1 MSPVVALLAAAPSPS
16 PSDVELT
23 APGGGSPGFIGFVVT
38 FLLAVAAIG
47 LFLSLTKQL
56 RKVDRRA
63 RQLGLDDDGTGFAFG
78 TPGGDQQDQWT
89 VPFLLRHLLGGL
101 DLQAAIDAPS
111 WHSSHVP
118 ESFYPRTHVPRGLV
132 AESRLGADVLA
143 ALADRGHAVQ
153 DAGPWSLGRISAAG
167 VRADGFLVAAA
178 NPRGMQGYAVG
189 R

>member
-1 MSPVVALLAAAPSPS
+1 ML
-16 PSDVELT
+16 
-23 APGGGSPGFIGFVVT
+23 
-38 FLLAVAAIG
+38 
-47 LFLSLTKQL
+47 
-56 RKVDRRA
+56 
-63 RQLGLDDDGTGFAFG
+63 LDDDGSGFAFG

-118 ESFYPRTHVPRGLV
+118 ESFYPRTHVARGLV

-143 ALADRGHAVQ
+143 ALVDRGHAVQ